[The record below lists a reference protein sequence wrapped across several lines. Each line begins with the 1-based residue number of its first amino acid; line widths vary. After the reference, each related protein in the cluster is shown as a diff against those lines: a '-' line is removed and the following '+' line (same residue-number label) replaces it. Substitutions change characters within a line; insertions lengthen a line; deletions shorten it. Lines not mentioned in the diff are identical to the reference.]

1 MIETCSYCG
10 AVHEVGGE
18 DSFHGVPIKSCPFIE
33 DERTMYFLPRVKQGH
48 HWDSRWDNI
57 RDYDILEAEEIE

>member
-18 DSFHGVPIKSCPFIE
+18 DSFHGVPIKSCRIRHSLNYSLNYTVKY
-33 DERTMYFLPRVKQGH
+33 RTQRSVC
-48 HWDSRWDNI
+48 
-57 RDYDILEAEEIE
+57 E